1 MTTLTDEQIKESFA
15 RRAVEDY
22 IGKVYA
28 VEKEISDAAKNG
40 KPYSYDEIKQIRT
53 EKALPVLKNF
63 RKALLIWRNK
73 ITPTSRTGKAIDYT
87 LEQWDKLMRYLD
99 DGRLPVDNNSAEQ
112 LAKAY
117 VVGRKAWLFSDT
129 VEGAEASA
137 VFFSLINTIKANGLE
152 PYWYLRY
159 LLEKMTFMKSLDKE
173 SLTPLMPQNT
183 DASVIEEFRRNNS
196 NQNIDFTTPVRI
208 IYENG
213 IFKQVNQ

>member
-1 MTTLTDEQIKESFA
+1 M
-15 RRAVEDY
+15 
-22 IGKVYA
+22 
-28 VEKEISDAAKNG
+28 
-40 KPYSYDEIKQIRT
+40 
-53 EKALPVLKNF
+53 LKNF

-73 ITPTSRTGKAIDYT
+73 ITPTSRTGKAIAYT

-99 DGRLPVDNNSAEQ
+99 DGRLPADNNSAEQ
-112 LAKAY
+112 LAKSY
-117 VVGRKAWLFSDT
+117 VVGRKAWLFNDT

-183 DASVIEEFRRNNS
+183 DATVIEEFRRNNS

-208 IYENG
+208 IY
-213 IFKQVNQ
+213 

>member
-1 MTTLTDEQIKESFA
+1 MHNQDNIALRCFQILWNTLPDLEKSQVHYRKSNHLKFCRDDKLLLSA
-15 RRAVEDY
+15 LLQDKVLCEDSSS
-22 IGKVYA
+22 GRF
-28 VEKEISDAAKNG
+28 G
-40 KPYSYDEIKQIRT
+40 LF
-53 EKALPVLKNF
+53 LPVVQQILQNFTKGEIISSFNQWVKNSF
-63 RKALLIWRNK
+63 RFEGHFI
-73 ITPTSRTGKAIDYT
+73 
-87 LEQWDKLMRYLD
+87 
-99 DGRLPVDNNSAEQ
+99 LPLT

-173 SLTPLMPQNT
+173 SLIPLMPQNT

-213 IFKQVNQ
+213 IFKPANQ